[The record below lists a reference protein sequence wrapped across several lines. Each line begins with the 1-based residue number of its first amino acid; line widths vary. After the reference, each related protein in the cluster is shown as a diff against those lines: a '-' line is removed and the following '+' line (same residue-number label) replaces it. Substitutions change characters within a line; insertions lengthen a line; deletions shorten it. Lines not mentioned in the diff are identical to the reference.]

1 MFKAINADNPAE
13 VKQLL
18 DDGIDA
24 NSRSDGFTAL
34 HMSPPSPRLSG
45 HFSSFLFYI
54 KPPPSSTCFEL
65 SSIS

>member
-34 HMSPPSPRLSG
+34 HMSPPSERPR
-45 HFSSFLFYI
+45 
-54 KPPPSSTCFEL
+54 
-65 SSIS
+65 